1 MTRLTASE
9 KDRNMVMRLMEIWIK
24 EYYGEKCKEELPGCP
39 ICDAWYAF
47 NILFENESRQVD
59 KH

>member
-1 MTRLTASE
+1 MIKLRKCEKERKPLMTQ
-9 KDRNMVMRLMEIWIK
+9 MRAWITD
-24 EYYGEKCKEELPGCP
+24 YYGKQCPEEEPGCP